1 MLIDSLNEEV
11 QKLYTEKDEAEEKI
25 SMLTREY
32 SDLKTASEARAV
44 RDSELLL
51 EKDAQL
57 NQLEEKNSAA
67 LSDSSKDRCT
77 IAELNNELDTT
88 RTMLDTEV
96 MARKDLSDLVKSTEE
111 ELRYSRNEVLKLSE
125 ELKEVKRSNQ
135 DLITQI
141 SKLTDEVTQL
151 KQTLAN
157 KIAEAESV
165 SATLSDELVS
175 VREVLKRA
183 QEELEVTSNQL
194 ISVTEAH
201 GDLNKELLDAY
212 KKLESLTN
220 ELVKERKINAT
231 LNKELEAL
239 VKQSLIDSEARRVI
253 EVDLDEATR
262 SLN

>member
-1 MLIDSLNEEV
+1 
-11 QKLYTEKDEAEEKI
+11 
-25 SMLTREY
+25 
-32 SDLKTASEARAV
+32 
-44 RDSELLL
+44 
-51 EKDAQL
+51 
-57 NQLEEKNSAA
+57 
-67 LSDSSKDRCT
+67 
-77 IAELNNELDTT
+77 
-88 RTMLDTEV
+88 
-96 MARKDLSDLVKSTEE
+96 
-111 ELRYSRNEVLKLSE
+111 
-125 ELKEVKRSNQ
+125 
-135 DLITQI
+135 LITQI

-239 VKQSLIDSEARRVI
+239 VKQSLI
-253 EVDLDEATR
+253 LR
-262 SLN
+262 SKKGD

>member
-1 MLIDSLNEEV
+1 
-11 QKLYTEKDEAEEKI
+11 
-25 SMLTREY
+25 
-32 SDLKTASEARAV
+32 
-44 RDSELLL
+44 
-51 EKDAQL
+51 
-57 NQLEEKNSAA
+57 
-67 LSDSSKDRCT
+67 
-77 IAELNNELDTT
+77 
-88 RTMLDTEV
+88 
-96 MARKDLSDLVKSTEE
+96 
-111 ELRYSRNEVLKLSE
+111 
-125 ELKEVKRSNQ
+125 
-135 DLITQI
+135 LITQI

-151 KQTLAN
+151 KQALAN

-239 VKQSLIDSEARRVI
+239 VKQSLIDSEARRAI

-262 SLN
+262 SLNEVNE